1 MADVSRINDRMLDD
15 IRTRDTARDAVSSDN
30 RLRAQ
35 NSAEAKESST
45 VTKLAAQ
52 AAQLVG
58 QGARRGYGNGSP
70 VGS

>member
-15 IRTRDTARDAVSSDN
+15 IRTRDAARDAVKSDQV
-30 RLRAQ
+30 RARS
-35 NSAEAKESST
+35 SAEAKESST
-45 VTKLAAQ
+45 VTRMAVQ
-52 AAQLVG
+52 AAQLAG